1 MWSVISFDENTKLYT
16 VSNEEGKTCR
26 ATSYEVV
33 YGLNGTKLKHKPVYN
48 AEVCSIITEYQIASC
63 LGNMAHFAY
72 DLILYASRYTDGDIE
87 YPLSIAK
94 NHMDIVNDLESLD
107 KVRKAARVGKHRET
121 WPTVRHLFRDLVTD
135 SKRQREDFEQFHRYI
150 RALIEV
156 TNCDDD
162 VFYSAMT
169 DERDKSRVIESV
181 KNYKRLR
188 GIPLPA
194 IDDNLMNRRKEAAYE
209 YLAKYPDFAIQL
221 LTKPII
227 DDIME
232 VLYSQTTF
240 NMIEEFVDNCE
251 TLCIEPK
258 LKGNIIAQMANVRR
272 QARIAKEKKKLENL
286 RKVAENY
293 SWLNG
298 FSCNGLGVVVLGTPE
313 EFKMEGE
320 KQHNCVARYGY
331 LENMAKGECVICG
344 VRKLEDMNNPYITCE
359 LTPFSDGTLEV
370 KQFFRSFNS
379 YIEAE
384 DEKEFLEEFKK
395 FINRQ

>member
-1 MWSVISFDENTKLYT
+1 MKKAKPAALLATKWL
-16 VSNEEGKTCR
+16 
-26 ATSYEVV
+26 

-48 AEVCSIITEYQIASC
+48 AEVCSSVTAYQIASC

-72 DLILYASRYTDGDIE
+72 DLILYASKYNDGDIE

-94 NHMDIVNDLESLD
+94 NHMDIVNDLESLE
-107 KVRKAARVGKHRET
+107 KVRKVARVEKHYET
-121 WPTVRHLFRDLVTD
+121 WPTARRLFCNLITD
-135 SKRQREDFEQFHRYI
+135 SKRQRADFEQFHKYI

-162 VFYSAMT
+162 VFYKAIAY
-169 DERDKSRVIESV
+169 DRERSNVIESV

-188 GIPLPA
+188 GIILPA
-194 IDDNLMNRRKEAAYE
+194 IDDDLMNRRKEVAYE

-227 DDIME
+227 DDMME
-232 VLYSQTTF
+232 VFSAQAVVNT
-240 NMIEEFVDNCE
+240 IEEFVDNCK
-251 TLCIEPK
+251 TLGIEPK
-258 LKGNIIAQMANVRR
+258 FKGNIIAQMASVRK
-272 QARIAKEKKKLENL
+272 QARIAKEKAKLENL
-286 RKVAENY
+286 RKAAESY
-293 SWLNG
+293 SWLNK

-313 EFKMEGE
+313 EFETEGE

-331 LENMAKGECVICG
+331 LENMAKGKCIICG
-344 VRKLEDMNNPYITCE
+344 VRKLEDMSSPYITCE
-359 LTPFSDGTLEV
+359 LTPFSDGTLGV
-370 KQFFRSFNS
+370 KQFFHAFNS

-384 DEKEFLEEFKK
+384 DEKEFLEKFKK